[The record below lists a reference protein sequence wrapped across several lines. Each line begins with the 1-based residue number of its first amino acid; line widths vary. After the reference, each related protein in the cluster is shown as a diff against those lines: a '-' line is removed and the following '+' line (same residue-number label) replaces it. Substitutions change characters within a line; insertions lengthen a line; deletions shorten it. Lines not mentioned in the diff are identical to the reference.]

1 MRGRD
6 RSLCLSESWHGE
18 RAGTGTRPYGGRTVI
33 ILVNDL
39 KYGFRKLVRSP
50 AFTIAAV
57 LTLAL
62 GIGANTAI
70 FSLVNEQVLRPLPVK
85 DPAALFAVVLVD
97 EHGEHSKQRIPFP
110 VYQDFHGQC
119 RSFSEMLAYAG
130 IWIQVRQGNQA
141 EKNFSMGQVVSANF
155 FDALGARP
163 ILGRTFLP
171 EEDRVSKEG
180 FGMVLSHAYWRSH
193 FDADPNVIGKSV
205 ILSTWF
211 SGELICNVVGVAEQG
226 CSGLD
231 RIHPQFWLPAAAQ
244 EFFKS
249 QQPVDFRLVGR
260 LRQGVS
266 RSQAVAELNVI
277 AQNIAAK
284 YGGQPIPGYE
294 EEGIFPSDARTQ
306 LRHAALGRWG
316 PFKSQGR
323 IRKAIWLSFAVAG
336 LVLLIA
342 CGNIANLLLA
352 RTVQREKEIA
362 VRMSVGAGRARIV
375 GQMLTE
381 GILLCAI
388 GGGGGIWVASL
399 INQLAIVLRPGDVD
413 LLVSTSLDWKVG
425 LFALSLSMAT
435 GIAFGMVPALGT
447 LRLDLNTSL
456 KGTQAVVSG
465 NARRWSMQDG
475 LVVLQVAF
483 CSFLL
488 IGVGLCLRSYG
499 KIYQVD
505 PGFDFEHLAVAR
517 VDLGKAGYDEKSA
530 GPIFME
536 VMERIE
542 VLPGVASVTYA
553 DNVPLGAKHMGGW
566 RVESIEDYEP
576 KPDEFLH
583 IQGSYVGPDYFETIG
598 LPLVRNSDVPVDSAG
613 TLVWATEDFGA
624 RYWPGRDP
632 IGKKVG
638 THLINGVVASSRTE
652 KLWER
657 PEPHMLLQTQK
668 PSGATTNLIVRAA
681 RDPKNLLLTLDGL
694 LVACDPALKGTQFRT
709 LQQVIGE
716 SLTNQRLTLTLLAV
730 FAGLAVC
737 LAAVG
742 IYGVISY
749 LVNSRTRE
757 IGTRMA
763 LGADTGRILRLVI
776 RRGMRNVVVGIGFGL
791 VGAVG
796 FARLFSALLFETS
809 NTDPLTYIGVSLVLV
824 SVALAAC
831 YGPALHAAR
840 IHPMEALR
848 YE

>member
-1 MRGRD
+1 M
-6 RSLCLSESWHGE
+6 STL
-18 RAGTGTRPYGGRTVI
+18 I
-33 ILVNDL
+33 NDL
-39 KYGFRKLVRSP
+39 KYAYRKLVKSP
-50 AFTIAAV
+50 GFTSAAV

-97 EHGEHSKQRIPFP
+97 EYGEHSKQRIPFP
-110 VYQDFHGQC
+110 IYKDFQGKCQ
-119 RSFSEMLAYAG
+119 SFSEMLAYAG
-130 IWIQVRQGNQA
+130 IWIQLRQGNQA
-141 EKNFSMGQVVSANF
+141 ESQFAMGQVVSANF

-171 EEDRVSKEG
+171 EEDRVAKEG
-180 FGMVLSHAYWRSH
+180 LGIVLSHAYWRGH

-226 CSGLD
+226 CNGLD
-231 RIHPQFWLPAAAQ
+231 RSSPQFWLPAAAQ

-249 QQPVDFRLVGR
+249 QQPVDFRLMGR

-266 RSQAVAELNVI
+266 RGQAVAELNVI

-316 PFKSQGR
+316 PFKSQGK

-342 CGNIANLLLA
+342 CGNIANLMLA
-352 RTVQREKEIA
+352 RTVKREKEIA
-362 VRMSVGAGRARIV
+362 VRMSIGAGRARIV
-375 GQMLTE
+375 RQMLTE
-381 GILLCAI
+381 GILLCVI
-388 GGGGGIWVASL
+388 GGGVGIWVASL
-399 INQLAIVLRPGDVD
+399 INQLAMALRPGNMD
-413 LLVSTSLDWKVG
+413 LLVSTSLDWTVA
-425 LFALSLSMAT
+425 LFAFSLSMVT
-435 GIAFGMVPALGT
+435 GIAFGMVPAVQT
-447 LRLDLNTSL
+447 LRVDLNSSL
-456 KGTQAVVSG
+456 KGTRVMSG
-465 NARRWSMQDG
+465 THVRKWSIQDG

-483 CSFLL
+483 CLFLL

-505 PGFDFEHLAVAR
+505 PGFDFKHLAVAR
-517 VDLGKAGYDEKSA
+517 VDLGQAGYDEKSA
-530 GPIFME
+530 GPTLMAM
-536 VMERIE
+536 MERIK
-542 VLPGVASVTYA
+542 VLPGVESVTYA
-553 DNVPLGAKHMGGW
+553 DNVPLGSKYMGGW
-566 RVESIEDYEP
+566 RVDAIEGYEP

-598 LPLVRNSDVPVDSAG
+598 LPLVRNSDVPISSAG
-613 TLVWATEDFGA
+613 LITWATEDFAA
-624 RYWPGRDP
+624 RYWPDRNP

-638 THLINGVVASSRTE
+638 SHLINGVVAASRTE
-652 KLWER
+652 KLWEEA
-657 PEPHMLLQTQK
+657 EPQLLLQTQK
-668 PSGATTNLIVRAA
+668 PSSATTNLIVRAVGE
-681 RDPKNLLLTLDGL
+681 PKNLLRTLDEL
-694 LVACDPALKGTQFRT
+694 LGAYDPALKDIQFRT
-709 LQQVIGE
+709 LQQVIGD
-716 SLTNQRLTLTLLAV
+716 SLTHQRFTLTLLAV

-757 IGTRMA
+757 IGTRKA
-763 LGADTGRILRLVI
+763 LGADTGAILQLVI
-776 RRGMRNVVVGIGFGL
+776 RRGMRNAVVGIAVGL
-791 VGAVG
+791 MGAVG
-796 FARLFSALLFETS
+796 FARLFSALLFEIS

-824 SVALAAC
+824 IVALVAC
-831 YGPALHAAR
+831 YGPALRAAR